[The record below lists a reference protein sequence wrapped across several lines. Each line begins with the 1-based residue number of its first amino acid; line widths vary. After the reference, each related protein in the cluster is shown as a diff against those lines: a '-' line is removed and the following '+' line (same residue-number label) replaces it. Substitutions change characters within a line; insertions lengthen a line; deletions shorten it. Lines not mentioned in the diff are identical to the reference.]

1 MNSQVQPQKRAA
13 EKTRTSR
20 VSAIK
25 ASKASAASAK
35 TFAITIPDSPAATA
49 TPVTKIILFGGKG
62 GVGKTSAAAATALS
76 LAGAGERVLII
87 SSDPAPS
94 LSDIFECPIGGTV
107 TRVAKGLSAIE
118 INAETVVEKYKKIY
132 GSAIIDALAT
142 VIPIKEDVL
151 DEIPNTIIPGFDEL
165 FALEEV
171 LTYLPEGY
179 DYICWDT
186 APTGHTL
193 RLLNLPDSIVG
204 YTTGMQKIQERLAGV
219 IGTIKVLFDKESS
232 KDTLALALQRI
243 QKMAQHALSV
253 LTDHERT
260 EFVLIIIPEALAL
273 YQTERMKQVLDRL
286 NILTARI
293 IVNGVIPK
301 NTCPFC
307 ISRRTVQERYIKK
320 IHKHYDDQLTV
331 IEVPLFP
338 GELKGQEQLM
348 QYARYLGWGAGAG
361 LKKNTGVVS

>member
-1 MNSQVQPQKRAA
+1 MHPQAQSPKRTLK
-13 EKTRTSR
+13 KTRNPR
-20 VSAIK
+20 VSAPK
-25 ASKASAASAK
+25 V
-35 TFAITIPDSPAATA
+35 PAADGGTVDA
-49 TPVTKIILFGGKG
+49 PALPVTKIMLFGGKG
-62 GVGKTSAAAATALS
+62 GVGKTSAAAATALA
-76 LAGAGERVLII
+76 LASKGARVLIV

-107 TRVAKGLSAIE
+107 TSIEDHLSAIE
-118 INAETVVEKYKKIY
+118 INAEKVVEKYKQIY

-142 VIPIKEDVL
+142 IIPIKDDVL
-151 DEIPNTIIPGFDEL
+151 EDLPNTVIPGFDEL

-171 LTYLPEGY
+171 LTFLPEGY
-179 DYICWDT
+179 DYIIWDT

-193 RLLNLPDSIVG
+193 RLLTLPDSIVG

-219 IGTIKVLFDKESS
+219 IGTIRVLFDRESS

-243 QKMAQHALSV
+243 QRMAQHALSV
-253 LTDHERT
+253 LTDHTRT

-286 NILTARI
+286 HILTERI
-293 IVNGVIPK
+293 IVNNIIPE

-307 ISRRTVQERYIKK
+307 TSRRQVQARYLAE
-320 IHKHYDDQLTV
+320 IHKRYDDHLKV

-338 GELKGQEQLM
+338 GELKGRGQLM
-348 QYARYLGWGAGAG
+348 QYARYLEPAQQPGQTPDGG
-361 LKKNTGVVS
+361 TV

>member
-1 MNSQVQPQKRAA
+1 M
-13 EKTRTSR
+13 
-20 VSAIK
+20 
-25 ASKASAASAK
+25 
-35 TFAITIPDSPAATA
+35 
-49 TPVTKIILFGGKG
+49 
-62 GVGKTSAAAATALS
+62 
-76 LAGAGERVLII
+76 
-87 SSDPAPS
+87 
-94 LSDIFECPIGGTV
+94 
-107 TRVAKGLSAIE
+107 
-118 INAETVVEKYKKIY
+118 EKYKKIY

-151 DEIPNTIIPGFDEL
+151 DEIPNTIVPGFDEL
-165 FALEEV
+165 FALEEM
-171 LTYLPEGY
+171 LSFLPEGY
-179 DYICWDT
+179 DYIIWDT

-204 YTTGMQKIQERLAGV
+204 YTTGMQKIQEQLAGV
-219 IGTIKVLFDKESS
+219 IGTIRVLFDKESS

-273 YQTERMKQVLDRL
+273 HQTERMKQVLDRL

-293 IVNGVIPK
+293 IVNGIVPK

-307 ISRRTVQERYIKK
+307 TSRRIVQERYLAK

-338 GELKGQEQLM
+338 GELKGREHLM
-348 QYARYLGWGAGAG
+348 EYARYLGKSGSPG
-361 LKKNTGVVS
+361 LKKNTGGGL

>member
-1 MNSQVQPQKRAA
+1 MNPQVQSKKRSA
-13 EKTRTSR
+13 EKTRTPR
-20 VSAIK
+20 VSVTK
-25 ASKASAASAK
+25 ASRASAATVA
-35 TFAITIPDSPAATA
+35 TTAPHSPAAPA
-49 TPVTKIILFGGKG
+49 TPATKIILFGGKG
-62 GVGKTSAAAATALS
+62 GVGKTSAAAATALA
-76 LAGAGERVLII
+76 LADAGKRVLII

-94 LSDIFECPIGGTV
+94 LSDIFERPIGGTV
-107 TRVAKGLSAIE
+107 TPVAPQLSAIE

-151 DEIPNTIIPGFDEL
+151 DDLPNTVIPGFDEL

-171 LTYLPEGY
+171 LTFLPKGY

-193 RLLNLPDSIVG
+193 RLLTLPDSIVG
-204 YTTGMQKIQERLAGV
+204 YTTGMQKIQKRLAGV
-219 IGTIKVLFDKESS
+219 IGTIRVLFDKESS
-232 KDTLALALQRI
+232 KDTLALALLRLQE
-243 QKMAQHALSV
+243 MAQHALAV

-286 NILTARI
+286 DILTARI
-293 IVNGVIPK
+293 IVNGIIPK

-307 ISRRTVQERYIKK
+307 TSRRTVQERYLKK
-320 IHKHYDDQLTV
+320 IHERYDDQLTV
-331 IEVPLFP
+331 IEVPLFS
-338 GELKGQEQLM
+338 GELKGREQLM
-348 QYARYLGWGAGAG
+348 EYARYLGWGAGAG
-361 LKKNTGVVS
+361 LKKGRGIVP

>member
-1 MNSQVQPQKRAA
+1 MNSQVQPKKRAA
-13 EKTRTSR
+13 ENSRAPR
-20 VSAIK
+20 VSALHV
-25 ASKASAASAK
+25 SKASAASAK
-35 TFAITIPDSPAATA
+35 PCAITTPDSPAATA
-49 TPVTKIILFGGKG
+49 TPATKIILFGGKG

-76 LAGAGERVLII
+76 LADAGERVLII

-94 LSDIFECPIGGTV
+94 LSDIFECPIGGKV
-107 TRVAKGLSAIE
+107 TLVAKGLSAIE

-142 VIPIKEDVL
+142 IIPIKEDVL

-171 LTYLPEGY
+171 LTFLPGGY

-293 IVNGVIPK
+293 IVNGIVPQ

-307 ISRRTVQERYIKK
+307 SSRRAVQEQYLKK
-320 IHKHYDDQLTV
+320 IHQRYDDQLTV

-338 GELKGQEQLM
+338 GELKGRENLM
-348 QYARYLGWGAGAG
+348 LYASYLGWGAGAG
-361 LKKNTGVVS
+361 LKEDTGVIS

>member
-1 MNSQVQPQKRAA
+1 MNPQVQSKKRSA
-13 EKTRTSR
+13 EKTRTPR
-20 VSAIK
+20 VSVTK
-25 ASKASAASAK
+25 ASRASAATVA
-35 TFAITIPDSPAATA
+35 TTAPHSPAAPA
-49 TPVTKIILFGGKG
+49 TPATKIILFGGKG
-62 GVGKTSAAAATALS
+62 GVGKTSAAAATALA
-76 LAGAGERVLII
+76 LADAGKRVLII

-94 LSDIFECPIGGTV
+94 LSDIFERPIGGTV
-107 TRVAKGLSAIE
+107 TLVAPQLSAIE

-151 DEIPNTIIPGFDEL
+151 DDLPNTVIPGFDEL

-171 LTYLPEGY
+171 LTFLPKGY

-193 RLLNLPDSIVG
+193 RLLTLPDSIVG
-204 YTTGMQKIQERLAGV
+204 YTTGMQKIQKRLAGV
-219 IGTIKVLFDKESS
+219 IGTIRVLFDKESS
-232 KDTLALALQRI
+232 KDTLALALLRLQE
-243 QKMAQHALSV
+243 MAQHALAV

-286 NILTARI
+286 DILTARI
-293 IVNGVIPK
+293 IVNGLIPQ

-307 ISRRTVQERYIKK
+307 TSRRTVQERYLKK
-320 IHKHYDDQLTV
+320 IHERYDDQLTV
-331 IEVPLFP
+331 IEVPLFS
-338 GELKGQEQLM
+338 GELKGREQLM
-348 QYARYLGWGAGAG
+348 EYARYLGWGAGAG
-361 LKKNTGVVS
+361 LKKGRGIVP

>member
-1 MNSQVQPQKRAA
+1 MGATKESTIPPG
-13 EKTRTSR
+13 TP
-20 VSAIK
+20 VSA
-25 ASKASAASAK
+25 A
-35 TFAITIPDSPAATA
+35 PDSPK
-49 TPVTKIILFGGKG
+49 TKIILFGGKG
-62 GVGKTSAAAATALS
+62 GVGKTSAAAATALA
-76 LAGAGERVLII
+76 LAGSGERVLII

-94 LSDIFECPIGGTV
+94 LSDIFECSIGGTV
-107 TRVAKGLSAIE
+107 TRIGNHLSAIE
-118 INAETVVEKYKKIY
+118 INAETVVEKYKKMY

-142 VIPIKEDVL
+142 IIPIKEDVL

-179 DYICWDT
+179 DYIIWDT

-204 YTTGMQKIQERLAGV
+204 YTTGMQKIQERMAGV
-219 IGTIKVLFDKESS
+219 IGTIRVLFDKESS
-232 KDTLALALQRI
+232 KDSLALALQRI
-243 QKMAQHALSV
+243 QKMAQHALAV

-286 NILTARI
+286 TILTARI
-293 IVNGVIPK
+293 IVNGIVPE

-307 ISRRTVQERYIKK
+307 ISRRAVQERYLAK
-320 IHKHYDDQLTV
+320 IHKRYDDQLTV

-338 GELKGQEQLM
+338 GELKGREQLM
-348 QYARYLGWGAGAG
+348 EYARYLSGGAGSG
-361 LKKNTGVVS
+361 RIKNAGVVS

>member
-1 MNSQVQPQKRAA
+1 MNSQVQPKKRAA
-13 EKTRTSR
+13 ENSRAPR
-20 VSAIK
+20 VSAMHV
-25 ASKASAASAK
+25 SKASAASAK
-35 TFAITIPDSPAATA
+35 TFAITTPDLPAATA
-49 TPVTKIILFGGKG
+49 TPATKIILFGGKG
-62 GVGKTSAAAATALS
+62 GVGKTSAAAATALA

-142 VIPIKEDVL
+142 IIPIKEDVL

-171 LTYLPEGY
+171 LTFLPEGY

-286 NILTARI
+286 NIFTARI
-293 IVNGVIPK
+293 IVNGIVPK

-307 ISRRTVQERYIKK
+307 TSRRTVQERYLKK
-320 IHKHYDDQLTV
+320 IHQRYDDQLTV

-361 LKKNTGVVS
+361 LKEDTGVVS

>member
-1 MNSQVQPQKRAA
+1 MNSQVQSQKRAA
-13 EKTRTSR
+13 EKTRTPR

-25 ASKASAASAK
+25 VSKASAASAK
-35 TFAITIPDSPAATA
+35 TFATTTPDSPAATA
-49 TPVTKIILFGGKG
+49 TPATKIILFGGKG
-62 GVGKTSAAAATALS
+62 GVGKTSAAAATALA
-76 LAGAGERVLII
+76 LADAGERVLII

-94 LSDIFECPIGGTV
+94 LSDIFECPIGGTI
-107 TRVAKGLSAIE
+107 THVAKGLSAIE

-171 LTYLPEGY
+171 LTFLPEGY

-219 IGTIKVLFDKESS
+219 IGTIRVLFDKESS
-232 KDTLALALQRI
+232 KDTLTLALKRI
-243 QKMAQHALSV
+243 QEMAQHALSV

-293 IVNGVIPK
+293 IVNGIVPQ
-301 NTCPFC
+301 NNCPFC
-307 ISRRTVQERYIKK
+307 ISRRTVQERYLKK
-320 IHKHYDDQLTV
+320 IHQRYDDQLTV

-338 GELKGQEQLM
+338 GELKGRENLM
-348 QYARYLGWGAGAG
+348 QYAAYLGWGAGAG
-361 LKKNTGVVS
+361 LKRIQG

>member
-1 MNSQVQPQKRAA
+1 MPSEPP
-13 EKTRTSR
+13 E
-20 VSAIK
+20 
-25 ASKASAASAK
+25 SAA
-35 TFAITIPDSPAATA
+35 PDSPK
-49 TPVTKIILFGGKG
+49 TKIILFGGKG
-62 GVGKTSAAAATALS
+62 GVGKTSAAAATALA
-76 LAGAGERVLII
+76 LAGSGERVLII

-94 LSDIFECPIGGTV
+94 LSDIFERPIGGTI
-107 TRVAKGLSAIE
+107 TRIGDHLSAIE
-118 INAETVVEKYKKIY
+118 IQAETVVEKYKKIY

-151 DEIPNTIIPGFDEL
+151 DEIPNTIVPGFDEL

-179 DYICWDT
+179 DYIIWDT

-219 IGTIKVLFDKESS
+219 IGTIRVLFDKETS
-232 KDTLALALQRI
+232 KDSLALALQRI
-243 QKMAQHALSV
+243 QKMARHALSV
-253 LTDHERT
+253 LTDHKRT

-286 NILTARI
+286 GILTARI
-293 IVNGVIPK
+293 IVNGIVPE

-307 ISRRTVQERYIKK
+307 ISRRAVQERYLKK
-320 IHKHYDDQLTV
+320 IHKRYDDQLTV
-331 IEVPLFP
+331 VEVPLFP
-338 GELKGQEQLM
+338 GELKGHEQLM
-348 QYARYLGWGAGAG
+348 EYARYLGGEAGSGLIQNAG
-361 LKKNTGVVS
+361 GVS